1 VKRTAAERL
10 LGRVIHRLREVDSTQ
25 AELARLADR
34 GAPEGTVV
42 SAEHQTRGRGR
53 LGRRWL
59 DAPGESLLV
68 SILLRPAVEPAR
80 APQLSLVAAVAVVDA
95 LQAGPGVRALIRWP
109 NDVLLDGRKACGILL
124 EASTTGARLQD
135 VLLGIGLNVNQT
147 DFPPEIRDRA
157 TSLRLVTGLPQDRDA
172 LLERLLDAL
181 DDRYAEFRA
190 RGFAGVRGEWLRR
203 AATIGQRVRAP
214 GGDEGVAV
222 DLDEDGALLVRGDGG
237 AVIRIASG
245 EPLHAPGH

>member
-80 APQLSLVAAVAVVDA
+80 VPQLSLVAAVAVVDA
-95 LQAGPGVRALIRWP
+95 LQTGPAVRALIRWP
-109 NDVLLDGRKACGILL
+109 NDVLLDGRKACGILP
-124 EASTTGARLQD
+124 EASTADGRLRY
-135 VLLGIGLNVNQT
+135 VLLGIGLNVNQA

-157 TSLRLVTGLPQDRDA
+157 TSLRLASGVPQDRDA

-181 DDRYAEFRA
+181 DARYAEFRA
-190 RGFAGVRGEWLRR
+190 RGFAGLRSEWLRR

-245 EPLHAPGH
+245 EPVHAPGH